1 MSTALGLMAIRGLL
15 LLVAAALPVR
25 VSTVDGEKVEGDFRG
40 IENGAVVVETSS
52 GKQAFKFDDL
62 QSIAPVNPDTEA
74 VGPKPRV
81 TLVSGSKIAAQ
92 TISMAGDMLVV
103 EPRRQPKLNIP
114 LKDVK
119 SIRFRA
125 PSATTDP
132 QWLGFLGQEQRGDM
146 LAIRRST
153 GQIDSAPGVIE
164 GIADGKVTFN
174 MEGETVNA
182 PMEKLEGVVLGGG
195 RKINDSPDV
204 QVVDRYGSRWAATS
218 IQPSGKDGPLILQLS
233 KKLTH
238 SLPLDHVEG
247 IFWSGGFKLLA
258 AQSPADADFKPY
270 LVTDA
275 NAKLLADWFK
285 PKADGEDIVI
295 SGSGSI
301 AYRVGENYSTLAGM
315 VRRDSSV
322 SKAGDVH
329 IKVMVDDKEV
339 WNETLSDPQ
348 PRGFELKVRGAR
360 RVRFVADSGSDGDV
374 GDTVRILRPRLL
386 K

>member
-1 MSTALGLMAIRGLL
+1 M
-15 LLVAAALPVR
+15 
-25 VSTVDGEKVEGDFRG
+25 
-40 IENGAVVVETSS
+40 
-52 GKQAFKFDDL
+52 
-62 QSIAPVNPDTEA
+62 
-74 VGPKPRV
+74 
-81 TLVSGSKIAAQ
+81 
-92 TISMAGDMLVV
+92 
-103 EPRRQPKLNIP
+103 
-114 LKDVK
+114 
-119 SIRFRA
+119 
-125 PSATTDP
+125 
-132 QWLGFLGQEQRGDM
+132 
-146 LAIRRST
+146 
-153 GQIDSAPGVIE
+153 
-164 GIADGKVTFN
+164 
-174 MEGETVNA
+174 
-182 PMEKLEGVVLGGG
+182 
-195 RKINDSPDV
+195 
-204 QVVDRYGSRWAATS
+204 
-218 IQPSGKDGPLILQLS
+218 
-233 KKLTH
+233 
-238 SLPLDHVEG
+238 
-247 IFWSGGFKLLA
+247 A